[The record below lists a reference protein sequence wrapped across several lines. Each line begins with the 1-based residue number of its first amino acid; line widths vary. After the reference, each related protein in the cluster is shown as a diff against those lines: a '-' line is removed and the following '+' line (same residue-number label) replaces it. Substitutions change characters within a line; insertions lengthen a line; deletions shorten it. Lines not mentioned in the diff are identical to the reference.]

1 MQYLEYK
8 LDMGPGG
15 MHAPYW
21 VDDGGYWGNPANNTL
36 IGATRDNQ
44 EFKIPDTVT
53 KLTAAEIE
61 TRQLAI
67 HAAHPM
73 PKYAEDAAHHL
84 QATGEDQ
91 TEAEVRTQIQEWVA
105 AHS

>member
-15 MHAPYW
+15 MHTPYW
-21 VDDGGYWGNPANNTL
+21 VDDGGYWGNPTNHTL

-44 EFKIPDTVT
+44 EFKIPDSVT
-53 KLTAAEIE
+53 KLTAAELE

-67 HAAHPM
+67 HAATPM
-73 PKYAEDAAHHL
+73 KKHEVDDFN
-84 QATGEDQ
+84 TTDM
-91 TEAEVRTQIQEWVA
+91 TDAEVRTAIQNWVTS
-105 AHS
+105 HS

>member
-21 VDDGGYWGNPANNTL
+21 VDDGGYWGNPDNHTMV
-36 IGATRDNQ
+36 GATRDNQ

-53 KLTAAEIE
+53 KLTAAELE

-67 HAAHPM
+67 HAATPM
-73 PKYAEDAAHHL
+73 NNSELDEFGGVTL
-84 QATGEDQ
+84 TVM
-91 TEAEVRTQIQEWVA
+91 TEAEVRTAIQNWITS
-105 AHS
+105 HS

>member
-15 MHAPYW
+15 MHAPHW
-21 VDDGGYWGNPANNTL
+21 IDDGGYWGNSADHPM

-53 KLTAAEIE
+53 KLTAAELE

-67 HAAHPM
+67 HADYPM
-73 PKYAEDAAHHL
+73 KKF
-84 QATGEDQ
+84 TGIGEVGDTM
-91 TEAEVRTQIQEWVA
+91 TEAEVRTAIQSWVTS
-105 AHS
+105 HS